1 MKTFKD
7 LTDTKKHSLREKFYL
22 GSELKIGQIVE
33 DVDGVYE
40 ILDRGTN
47 YITVVNSV
55 GDTSKKFFNDVILS
69 ENSSVDYKQNSNFS
83 FKGYVPSEVF
93 QGNTAAVWSFSNIVE
108 KYEAGSIVDS
118 IAILKALK
126 SVDILIQE
134 DFTNNKSI
142 NTTLEAEY
150 EKIKVSLKRI
160 GEWDQNSNY
169 INELVNIPETHNTL
183 KESMATNIKQSD
195 KLKIASAIA
204 ETLGSNSSGSSAEN
218 IVNAAL
224 RTARKNSMMLKG
236 ESFKII
242 LRMLELAKSV
252 GIDYDENI
260 IKVPMEESLSDSA
273 TASDWI
279 SDFVN
284 STDPK
289 FDGKSKEKRKEMALA
304 AYYAKNEETELEE
317 LSLDTLRRASA
328 AKRTVPPKSIDQV
341 IRRFGSAQ
349 RTQDKLHTAEL
360 KRISDDFTKKTSE
373 PLKTSMTYT
382 EMVAMKKDKPKLD
395 NDEGTSLGA
404 TSDTNRMQMVKKL
417 KDL

>member
-83 FKGYVPSEVF
+83 FKGYVPSEKF
-93 QGNTAAVWSFSNIVE
+93 QGNTSAVWSFSNIVE
-108 KYEAGSIVDS
+108 KYEVGSIVDS

-126 SVDILIQE
+126 SVDNLIQE
-134 DFTNNKSI
+134 NFTNNKSI
-142 NTTLEAEY
+142 NTMLEAEY
-150 EKIKVSLKRI
+150 EKIKTSLKRI

-169 INELVNIPETHNTL
+169 INELVNIPETYNTL
-183 KESMATNIKQSD
+183 EESMATNIKQSD

-260 IKVPMEESLSDSA
+260 IKVPTEES
-273 TASDWI
+273 
-279 SDFVN
+279 V
-284 STDPK
+284 
-289 FDGKSKEKRKEMALA
+289 
-304 AYYAKNEETELEE
+304 ELEE
-317 LSLDTLRRASA
+317 LSLDTLRSASM
-328 AKRTVPPKSIDQV
+328 AKRTVPPKNLNQV
-341 IRRFGSAQ
+341 IKRFGSAQ

-360 KRISDDFTKKTSE
+360 KRISDNGMQETVD
-373 PLKTSMTYT
+373 PIKTSMTYAEMTAMRKNAPT
-382 EMVAMKKDKPKLD
+382 EVGD
-395 NDEGTSLGA
+395 SLGVDNNN
-404 TSDTNRMQMVKKL
+404 TRLQKVKKL
-417 KDL
+417 MDN